1 MSKKAKEKTN
11 GNKTAC
17 TVFEIIWTIGCFP
30 LWAWVSGLTVQEIC
44 RSIDN
49 YERWFIS
56 ASTIILL
63 VLIYF
68 VWIKLMFKVKKLLNL

>member
-1 MSKKAKEKTN
+1 MSKKAKEKTT
-11 GNKTAC
+11 GNKNAC
-17 TVFEIIWTIGCFP
+17 IVFEIIWTIGCFP
-30 LWAWVSGLTVQEIC
+30 LWAKLSGLIVQEIC

-56 ASTIILL
+56 TSGIILL

-68 VWIKLMFKVKKLLNL
+68 VWIKLMLKVEKLLKL